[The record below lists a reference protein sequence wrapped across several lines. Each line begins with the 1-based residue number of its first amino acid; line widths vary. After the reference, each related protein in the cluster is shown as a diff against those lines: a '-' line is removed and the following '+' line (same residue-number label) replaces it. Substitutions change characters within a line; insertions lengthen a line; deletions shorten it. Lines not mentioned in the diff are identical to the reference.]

1 MSRTALIA
9 LLLCATATACSGSS
23 GSSGTPSPEALA
35 KGTAAPVPAGLPFE
49 VTRIAQFKSPSA
61 LAFLPDG
68 RALVTEKAGHLKLW
82 RAGAAPLEVTGVPKV
97 VSGGDSGQSGQGG
110 LLDVALAP
118 DFAVNNIVYIT
129 YSEPRR
135 NGSSL
140 AMARAKLSMVAAPR
154 LDGLEVI
161 FRGGADGE
169 GGQFGGVIAFA
180 PDGKSLFLSSGE
192 RQRFTPAQDPNQTL
206 GKILHLT
213 LDGKPWPG
221 NPGAGR
227 IGTPTVPVFDPP
239 KNSAVARTLTG
250 TAQKVDGTNLAP
262 AATWS
267 SGHRNPY
274 GLAFDASGNLWEIEM
289 GPKGGDEVN
298 LILPGR
304 NYGWPN
310 VSNGDNYDGVPI
322 PDHKPGDGYEAPKV
336 FWNPSI
342 SPAGLI
348 VYSGE
353 VFPQWKGSAFLGAL
367 SGTSLIRVAL
377 NGTSASKA
385 DQWQLGL
392 RIRDV
397 VQSPDGGIWLLEDGD
412 DEGGWMMRLDPKPKN

>member
-1 MSRTALIA
+1 MSRTALFA
-9 LLLCATATACSGSS
+9 LAAATALTACSGST
-23 GSSGTPSPEALA
+23 GSSAAQSAEAQVQGTP
-35 KGTAAPVPAGLPFE
+35 APVPAGLPFTL
-49 VTRIAQFKSPSA
+49 TRITQFKNPFG

-68 RALVTEKAGHLKLW
+68 RALVTEKDGKLKLW
-82 RAGAAPLEVTGVPKV
+82 RPSGGALDVAGVPGV
-97 VSGGDSGQSGQGG
+97 ATPEQGG
-110 LLDVALAP
+110 LLDVAIAP
-118 DFAVNNIVYIT
+118 DFATSNIVYLT
-129 YSEPRR
+129 YSEPRPE
-135 NGSSL
+135 GSSL
-140 AMARAKLSMVAAPR
+140 AMARAKLVTTGTPR

-161 FRGGADGE
+161 FRAGSDGK
-169 GGQFGGVIAFA
+169 GGQFGAVIAFS
-180 PDGKSLFLSSGE
+180 PDGQSLFLSSGE

-221 NPGAGR
+221 NPGAGKV
-227 IGTPTVPVFDPP
+227 GSPTVQVFDPP
-239 KNSAVARTLTG
+239 KNSEIAKTTPARTQTVQG
-250 TAQKVDGTNLAP
+250 PNLAP
-262 AATWS
+262 AMTWS

-289 GPKGGDEVN
+289 GPRGGDEVN
-298 LILPGR
+298 LILPGK

-348 VYSGE
+348 VYSGN
-353 VFPQWKGSAFLGAL
+353 VFPQWKGSAFLGAM
-367 SGTSLIRVAL
+367 SGTALIRVKL
-377 NGTSASKA
+377 DGTNASKA
-385 DQWQLGL
+385 DQWDLGM

-397 VQSPDGGIWLLEDGD
+397 AQSPDGGIWLLEDGD
-412 DEGGWMMRLDPKPKN
+412 GNAGWLMRVDPKKN